1 MPRRLPA
8 RSVLAAMLVLLAA
21 PVAWAQD
28 LTGRIVELIRGAELG
43 PTAVVGVSVVDC
55 RTGAA
60 IGSYQDRDP
69 LQPAS
74 NMKLLTTGGAMA
86 LLGPDFMFQTRLV
99 QSGDALV
106 LVGSGDPALGDPA
119 VLSRMEPPMTVE
131 DMLGALTGAVRRPPE
146 ARFKRIIV
154 DDRVFDRE
162 LVHPGWPADQLDKHY
177 AAGVAG
183 LNFHAN
189 VLAFYP
195 NPGAAGPGSLAT
207 VEVEPRASWMP
218 VRVEAVTVGRGERHQ
233 YGVRR
238 DLRENRFT
246 VYGQIQ
252 AATQVAA
259 RVALHESHMFLGRLL
274 AFRLSA
280 AGVRLGEARTAP
292 ELLALVRAAEAGETF
307 PADRTL
313 AVVNT
318 PLADVARRCN
328 VDSVNLYAEALLK
341 RMGHE
346 LTGDSGSWVNG
357 AAALRMVIAERLGPA
372 AAATTA
378 ISDGSGLSRQ
388 NLVEPAV
395 MTAWLRSMASDPDIG
410 DEFLASLPRIGE
422 GTLESRFPRMR
433 LSNTVLAKSGTING
447 VRCLSGYVVH
457 EPTGRTIA
465 FAVMV
470 NGLREGTDGPRNALR
485 LHESIVGVID
495 AWLARQAEAA
505 SANIGG

>member
-1 MPRRLPA
+1 
-8 RSVLAAMLVLLAA
+8 
-21 PVAWAQD
+21 
-28 LTGRIVELIRGAELG
+28 
-43 PTAVVGVSVVDC
+43 
-55 RTGAA
+55 
-60 IGSYQDRDP
+60 
-69 LQPAS
+69 
-74 NMKLLTTGGAMA
+74 MKLLTTGGARRCS
-86 LLGPDFMFQTRLV
+86 PDFMFQTRLV
-99 QSGDALV
+99 QSGDALR
-106 LVGSGDPALGDPA
+106 LWAQRSGLGDPA

-280 AGVRLGEARTAP
+280 SGVRLGEARTAP
-292 ELLALVRAAEAGETF
+292 ELPRWCGPRRRGDLPRGPDARGGEHAARRRG
-307 PADRTL
+307 
-313 AVVNT
+313 
-318 PLADVARRCN
+318 RRCN

-341 RMGHE
+341 G
-346 LTGDSGSWVNG
+346 W
-357 AAALRMVIAERLGPA
+357 
-372 AAATTA
+372 AT
-378 ISDGSGLSRQ
+378 S
-388 NLVEPAV
+388 
-395 MTAWLRSMASDPDIG
+395 
-410 DEFLASLPRIGE
+410 
-422 GTLESRFPRMR
+422 
-433 LSNTVLAKSGTING
+433 
-447 VRCLSGYVVH
+447 
-457 EPTGRTIA
+457 
-465 FAVMV
+465 
-470 NGLREGTDGPRNALR
+470 
-485 LHESIVGVID
+485 
-495 AWLARQAEAA
+495 
-505 SANIGG
+505 